1 MGTTTETFIR
11 PLKSH
16 ILDRHEVW
24 YISLWSG
31 GLKTQNYGGKNG
43 QKFNPRDLPICSR
56 LQSLMR
62 SRIKERAST
71 SVQHAP
77 VAKQPALALATT
89 QKYNHFGSFVF
100 SDLLGNKISNSLFQ
114 SITCFGIQP
123 SSHALNNCKDFGA
136 TFTLIQTRRK

>member
-1 MGTTTETFIR
+1 M
-11 PLKSH
+11 
-16 ILDRHEVW
+16 W

-56 LQSLMR
+56 LESLMR
-62 SRIKERAST
+62 SRIKENASA

-100 SDLLGNKISNSLFQ
+100 SDLLGNNISNSIFQ

-123 SSHALNNCKDFGA
+123 
-136 TFTLIQTRRK
+136 